1 MDFLKWLFNA
11 CFIIAL
17 MFLGIK
23 SEPKDTP
30 SDNDT
35 LKNPSTVHRLILK

>member
-1 MDFLKWLFNA
+1 MDFLKWLFKA

-30 SDNDT
+30 SDKDT
-35 LKNPSTVHRLILK
+35 LKNSSAIHSLFLK